1 MKRIISLLLLFALSI
16 NFTGCFKSDTME
28 DITIYTTIYPVEYIT
43 EKLYGEYSTVKSI
56 YPDGII
62 TSEYELTKK
71 QVKDYSSADL
81 FIFNGLNT
89 EKDYVTKFFKYNKN
103 IKIIDATSSMEIT
116 NRVEELWLNPSNLL
130 MIAQNIKSGF
140 NEYITNHYIK
150 EAIEANYDELKI
162 EISNLDA
169 NISLIKQNANNTT
182 IIVSD
187 DLFLFLEKFGFN
199 VVSLDS
205 DTTTEKKINVAKQL
219 LLNGECGYIFT
230 PNNEEYTDIV
240 KNLVKETH
248 AEVKELHT
256 LSNISEEERNNK
268 KDYLSI
274 MNENIEAIKN
284 EVYN

>member
-1 MKRIISLLLLFALSI
+1 MKRIFSLLMIFCLCISL
-16 NFTGCFKSDTME
+16 TGCFKSDTME

-43 EKLYGEYSTVKSI
+43 NKLYGDYGEVKSI

-71 QVKDYSSADL
+71 QIKDYSNSEL
-81 FIFNGLNT
+81 FIFNGLNA
-89 EKDYVTKFFKYNKN
+89 EKDYVAKFFNYNKK
-103 IKIIDATSSMEIT
+103 IKIIDATSNMEIS

-130 MIAQNIKSGF
+130 MIAQNIKNGF
-140 NEYITNHYIK
+140 NEYVSNHYIK
-150 EAIEANYDELKI
+150 ESIEANYDALKI

-199 VVSLDS
+199 VISLDP
-205 DTTTEKKINVAKQL
+205 DTTNDKKISTAKQL
-219 LLNGECGYIFT
+219 LLNGDCNYIFS
-230 PNNEEYTDIV
+230 PINEEVSDVV
-240 KNLVKETH
+240 KNIINDTGASIV
-248 AEVKELHT
+248 ELHT
-256 LSNISEEERNNK
+256 LSNITEDERNNK
-268 KDYLSI
+268 KDYLII

>member
-103 IKIIDATSSMEIT
+103 IKIIDATSSMEIL
-116 NRVEELWLNPSNLL
+116 NRTEELWLNPSNLL
-130 MIAQNIKSGF
+130 MHAQNIKTGF
-140 NEYITNHYIK
+140 NEYVTNHYIK
-150 EAIEANYDELKI
+150 QTIENNYEELKL
-162 EISNLDA
+162 EISKLDA
-169 NISLIKQNANNTT
+169 NISLLKENATNNNL
-182 IIVSD
+182 IVTD
-187 DLFLFLEKFGFN
+187 DLFLYLSKFGFN
-199 VVSLDS
+199 IISLDE
-205 DTTTEKKINVAKQL
+205 DTATEKTYSTAKQL
-219 LLNGECGYIFT
+219 LLDGTCEYIIS
-230 PNNEEYTDIV
+230 PVNEELTDNVNTI
-240 KNLVKETH
+240 VKETE
-248 AEVKELHT
+248 AEILEFHT
-256 LSNISEEERNNK
+256 LTNISETERNNK
-268 KDYLSI
+268 KDYLSL
-274 MNENIEAIKN
+274 MNDNIELLKN
-284 EVYN
+284 ELYK

>member
-150 EAIEANYDELKI
+150 EAVEANYDELKI

-219 LLNGECGYIFT
+219 LLNGECSYIFT

-240 KNLVKETH
+240 KNLIKETH

-256 LSNISEEERNNK
+256 LSNISEEERSNK

>member
-1 MKRIISLLLLFALSI
+1 MKKILAILMTAMIFI
-16 NFTGCFKSDTME
+16 TTGCLKRDTME
-28 DITIYTTIYPVEYIT
+28 DILIYTSAYPIKYIT
-43 EKLYGEYSTVKSI
+43 EELYGKNATIESI
-56 YPDGII
+56 YPTGIVI
-62 TSEYELTKK
+62 NKYNLTDK
-71 QVKDYSSADL
+71 QLEDYSDCDL

-89 EKDYVTKFFKYNKN
+89 EKDYVTKFIKYPKN

-219 LLNGECGYIFT
+219 LLNGECSYIFT

-240 KNLVKETH
+240 KNLIKETH

-256 LSNISEEERNNK
+256 LSNISEEERSNK